1 MRRAPDHRLALFLK
15 KIRFIRFFVLGIIP
29 KLVNLKLVPDR
40 AAWLQA
46 PGNIYI
52 GRKCRGMREG
62 SIWANPFKID
72 SQTTREAAIAQY
84 ESMLLSNKTLQDA
97 LPLLCF
103 CELGCWCVPDM
114 CHGHILINLIKKKLL
129 FDIEII

>member
-1 MRRAPDHRLALFLK
+1 
-15 KIRFIRFFVLGIIP
+15 
-29 KLVNLKLVPDR
+29 
-40 AAWLQA
+40 
-46 PGNIYI
+46 
-52 GRKCRGMREG
+52 MREG

-103 CELGCWCVPDM
+103 RELGCWCVPDM
-114 CHGHILINLIKKKLL
+114 CHGHILISLIKKQLL